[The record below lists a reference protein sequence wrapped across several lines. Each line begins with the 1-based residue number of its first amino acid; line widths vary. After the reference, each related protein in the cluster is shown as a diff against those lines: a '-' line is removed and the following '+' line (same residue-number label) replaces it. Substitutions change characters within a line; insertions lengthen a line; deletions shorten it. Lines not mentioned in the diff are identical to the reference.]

1 MYHELFIYEG
11 SSQEKNQSRYA
22 CSHSIKY
29 ERIKKKRKKKVEVM
43 IVELKRRR
51 NKQMAC
57 TVYTIKYMNLK
68 TNKNDIIIKK

>member
-1 MYHELFIYEG
+1 M
-11 SSQEKNQSRYA
+11 
-22 CSHSIKY
+22 
-29 ERIKKKRKKKVEVM
+29 EVV
-43 IVELKRRR
+43 IVELKGRR